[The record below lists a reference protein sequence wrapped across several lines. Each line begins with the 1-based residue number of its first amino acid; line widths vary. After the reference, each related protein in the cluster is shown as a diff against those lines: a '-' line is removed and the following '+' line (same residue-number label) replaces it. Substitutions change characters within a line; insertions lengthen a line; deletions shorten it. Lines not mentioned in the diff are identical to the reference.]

1 RQSQRN
7 SRKWTGWQGHWKVT
21 SAMADRTDWQEMDRH
36 PQRRR
41 HTRRTIRL
49 AARLEVQGRQIA
61 AVAENISPGGAFL
74 RVELPADAGELVA
87 SIGLP
92 HGRELKVRAKVR
104 WRRLSPPGAGVEFK
118 TFLRSAREGELRGV

>member
-1 RQSQRN
+1 MRRK
-7 SRKWTGWQGHWKVT
+7 SRKWTARQGHWKVT
-21 SAMADRTDWQEMDRH
+21 SAMADWQEMNRH

-49 AARLEVQGRQIA
+49 TARLEVQGRQFV

-74 RVELPADAGELVA
+74 RVELPPDAAELVA

-104 WRRLSPPGAGVEFK
+104 WRRVSPPGAGVEFE
-118 TFLRSAREGELRGV
+118 TFLRSAREDELRGLV